1 MKGRVQERSLRRVEH
16 ACKTTMEN
24 GRELL
29 IRATQRLS
37 GSRAGHVGDQASV
50 MAPVCVL
57 VWVFLQQAQLSKY
70 RGKILDQK

>member
-1 MKGRVQERSLRRVEH
+1 MRRVEN

-57 VWVFLQQAQLSKY
+57 VWVFLQQAHLSPSIGARFWTRN
-70 RGKILDQK
+70 RGPD